1 MTLGTGLA
9 VVAAPHQED
18 LAWAAW
24 LAERLRRGW
33 RAAEWDESALLFTAV
48 PGNPATSVFICKVG
62 ACSTHVA
69 HNGGRCS
76 ACRRAR
82 WSRGNPSDFDETY
95 VPDSARRRPNISEGP
110 LPGVSQFSLSVV
122 SPAVRQEILYGI
134 QQRDAAGINL
144 VPQRIRRVVAELPPA
159 LSSLLDLDESFIHSL
174 PAEAAGVL
182 NGMLLHVQRARLQF
196 DGGDATSGDVWQSSL
211 VGLTAGRGR
220 KYAAVHG
227 VIDFRPVQ
235 QQWLRELVK
244 EYGRTARPN
253 VLDLRQTLYA
263 ASIASTALADRP
275 HGDKPE
281 KLSMSD
287 MSAVVDAFRVARR
300 ADGRDYST
308 AHRRSLLRLW
318 RTFLEYAR
326 QAGMMDHVPG
336 GFALNPK
343 YHGIAAVEAS
353 EDDIGR
359 AVPEHVIAQ
368 LDAQIGLLG
377 TSTTYESGGWT
388 AADFAQMY
396 QVVYK
401 VLRDTGR
408 RPGEVTSLH
417 RNCLEWIDGKPTLIY
432 DNHKRRRHGRRLPIS
447 EATAHEIEV
456 WKKELDRLPSVPA
469 CEQWL
474 FPSPGQRNRPRRGHL
489 TSPQFCNRIFRDW
502 VDELVP
508 DLADERLDESG
519 APLAYDRT
527 QIVAYGFR
535 HAYAQRHADAGT
547 RPDVLKEL
555 MDHRS
560 LDVTMGYY
568 KVSLSRKQEAVRTV
582 AKLAVDRHGT
592 SQGFGNPLAYEV
604 ESVAVPY
611 GGCTEPS
618 NVKAGGGHC
627 RIRFQCAGC
636 DFYRPDPSYLPAL
649 EQQVAELRTDKE
661 AALAMDAADWV
672 VRNFDDQIRAYSK
685 SADEMRRRLEELPEN
700 ERATVEAASREL
712 RKARSATAFI
722 PVQSLTTRSAL

>member
-1 MTLGTGLA
+1 M
-9 VVAAPHQED
+9 
-18 LAWAAW
+18 
-24 LAERLRRGW
+24 ERLLPGW
-33 RAAEWDESALLFTAV
+33 RSAEWDENALFFTAV
-48 PGNPATSVFICKVG
+48 PGNPATSVFVCKVN

-76 ACRRAR
+76 ACRRTRSA
-82 WSRGNPSDFDETY
+82 RGNPSNFDETY
-95 VPDSARRRPNISEGP
+95 VPDSARRRPNVSDGP
-110 LPGVSQFSLSVV
+110 LPGVSQFSLSGV
-122 SPAVRQEILYGI
+122 SLAVRREILYGI

-144 VPQRIRRVVAELPPA
+144 VPQHVRRVVAGLPPG
-159 LSSLLDLDESFIHSL
+159 LSSLLDLDESFTRGL
-174 PAEAAGVL
+174 PADAAGFL
-182 NGMLLHVQRARLQF
+182 NGVLLHVQRARLQF
-196 DGGDATSGDVWQSSL
+196 NGGDATSGDVWQSSL

-227 VIDFRPVQ
+227 IIDFRPIR

-244 EYGRTARPN
+244 EYGRTVRPN

-275 HGDKPE
+275 QSDKPE
-281 KLSMSD
+281 NLSMSD
-287 MSAVVDAFRVARR
+287 MSAVVDAFRVAKRS
-300 ADGRDYST
+300 DGRDYST
-308 AHRRSLLRLW
+308 SHRRSLLRLW

-336 GFALNPK
+336 GFALNPR
-343 YHGIAAVEAS
+343 YHSIAAVEAS

-359 AVPEHVIAQ
+359 AIPEHVIAQ
-368 LDAQIGLLG
+368 LNAHISLLG

-388 AADFAQMY
+388 AADFTQMY
-396 QVVYK
+396 QVVYR

-417 RNCLEWIDGKPTLIY
+417 RDCLEWIDGKPTLIY

-447 EATAHEIEV
+447 EATAQEIEA
-456 WKKELDRLPSVPA
+456 WKKELDRLPPVPA
-469 CEQWL
+469 CEEWL

-489 TSPQFCNRIFRDW
+489 TSAQFCNRIFRDW
-502 VDELVP
+502 VDELIS
-508 DLADERLDESG
+508 DLVDERLDESG

-527 QIVAYGFR
+527 QIVPYGFR

-592 SQGFGNPLAYEV
+592 PQGFGDPLAYEV

-649 EQQVAELRTDKE
+649 EQQVAELRADKE

-672 VRNFDDQIRAYSK
+672 VRNFDDQIRAYAQ
-685 SADEMRRRLEELPEN
+685 SADEMRRRLEELPED
-700 ERATVEAASREL
+700 ERAAVEAASRAL
-712 RKARSATAFI
+712 RKARSAAAFI